1 VRIANMVMLGALA
14 KKTGAIV
21 LENLEEALAAFF
33 PGAKARVI
41 PLNIEG
47 IVAGAAAV

>member
-1 VRIANMVMLGALA
+1 MRIANMVMLGALA
-14 KKTGAIV
+14 KTGAIV

-33 PGAKARVI
+33 SGAKARVI